1 MEVDSEAM
9 NSQQRQ
15 DFWTS
20 LQEEWEKLARED
32 ELEEHP
38 WLTDF
43 TSSTTQPFK
52 VKFVYI
58 VCHFAYNTYTSF
70 PEYGLII
77 WT

>member
-1 MEVDSEAM
+1 MEVNSETM

-15 DFWTS
+15 DFWSS

-38 WLTDF
+38 WLSDF

-52 VKFVYI
+52 VKFV
-58 VCHFAYNTYTSF
+58 
-70 PEYGLII
+70 
-77 WT
+77 